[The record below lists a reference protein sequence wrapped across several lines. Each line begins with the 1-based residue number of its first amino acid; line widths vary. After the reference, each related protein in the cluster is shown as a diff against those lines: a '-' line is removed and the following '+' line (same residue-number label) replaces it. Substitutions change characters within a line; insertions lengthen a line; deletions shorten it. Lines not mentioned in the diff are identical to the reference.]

1 MMAAIPLLAPLVVTP
16 LAYARMTASVKSATK
31 SATRS
36 RVEQL
41 RLQLMASE
49 MAERIGLN
57 MKLRRE
63 QLGLKQREVA
73 DRIDD
78 PVVSAQHVS
87 RWERAENRPGDRYL
101 ELIASALGVDV
112 SFFYADHGVKPT
124 TPDLMTALKTPNA
137 SVGERVDILV
147 SALGDILDRIEAIE
161 KRQSSMA
168 GDLSRVAD
176 DLLALTGHEGGS
188 GPLPGE
194 VRTDL
199 PRASDTPRRPRR
211 RQAG

>member
-1 MMAAIPLLAPLVVTP
+1 
-16 LAYARMTASVKSATK
+16 MTASVKPATK

-101 ELIASALGVDV
+101 ELIAAALGVDV

-124 TPDLMTALKTPNA
+124 TPDLMSALQTPNA

-147 SALGDILDRIEAIE
+147 SAVGDLLDRLDAIE
-161 KRQSSMA
+161 RRQDATA
-168 GDLSRVAD
+168 GDLSQLAAD
-176 DLLALTGHEGGS
+176 VLEMSLEQRARELGEPDAERPGARDAAPGGTS
-188 GPLPGE
+188 GTSG
-194 VRTDL
+194 R
-199 PRASDTPRRPRR
+199 RARAR
-211 RQAG
+211 